1 MIFKVLPSST
11 LTSKKQQTK
20 EEKVNLE
27 SVEVAALQ
35 IPFANRQHLIPPFV
49 CTILF
54 FSLHLINQEHFK
66 KVVHEWSPA
75 GQVSPKTLADT

>member
-1 MIFKVLPSST
+1 MIFQGATFKYPNP
-11 LTSKKQQTK
+11 KNQQTK

-35 IPFANRQHLIPPFV
+35 IPFANRQHFIPPFV

-54 FSLHLINQEHFK
+54 FSLHLINHEHFK